1 VRVARR
7 AWLGIALVASVGGA
21 RAATAQFGRPNPCTL
36 LSPSD
41 IEAVTRQTM
50 ADPQLS
56 SDMMTCRIASYQE
69 ALYSVVD
76 TGASVTVQVEPA
88 GAFEDDFWTTAGPTR
103 QPFVGLGQGAIAVTD
118 TVPLFKVKQRNW
130 VYTITYRTGSAV
142 AIGVPAQVDA
152 ERRLA
157 LRLLTRAP

>member
-1 VRVARR
+1 LARLT
-7 AWLGIALVASVGGA
+7 WLGIALAASVGVG
-21 RAATAQFGRPNPCTL
+21 REAAAQFGRPNPCTL
-36 LSPSD
+36 LSQSD

-50 ADPQLS
+50 ADPLLS
-56 SDMMTCRIASYQE
+56 SDMMTCRIASYQA

-76 TGASVTVQVEPA
+76 TGASVTVQVEPS
-88 GAFEDDFWTTAGPTR
+88 GSFEDDFWTTAGPTR
-103 QPFVGLGQGAIAVTD
+103 QPFVGLGQGAIALTD
-118 TVPLFKVKQRNW
+118 TVPMFKVKQRNW
-130 VYTITYRTGSAV
+130 VYTITYRTGSSV